1 MGAAVLHEETV
12 FPVTRV
18 GIPIHIR
25 NTNRPEDSGT
35 LIVKNADYYQSKL
48 EITGI
53 SGNKGNITISIEK
66 ARLSELPELRAEIL
80 EIFAEKK
87 IFIKNLLA
95 GIDSL
100 TIVAQEEQVKACE
113 AELEEELRERIQPS
127 SVSFNH
133 DVAMIA
139 IVGRELSTSPAIAV
153 KVLGALANRKI
164 NIRLIDHATGKISML
179 LGVDGSDYVSAI
191 QAIYTEF
198 ARI

>member
-1 MGAAVLHEETV
+1 M
-12 FPVTRV
+12 TRV

-53 SGNKGNITISIEK
+53 SGNKGNITISVEK

-100 TIVAQEEQVKACE
+100 TIVAQEEQVKSCE
-113 AELEEELRERIQPS
+113 AELEEELRDRIQPS
-127 SVSFNH
+127 SISFNH